1 MPLAHRVPGQPDAA
15 EKSPSLGPHATV
27 DCSELFRAFK
37 TETKMF
43 CLGKFPLKQHRHP
56 PHPLRLVLS
65 WARGALLGPAAC
77 ALAASGV
84 RCVWQGGSQ
93 VAVRVL
99 EVAPRS
105 SPVGLRPRPTTA
117 IEPLPETACPAD
129 LSPPHHAAAMRCRSL
144 LGSQVHVP
152 SLVSAR
158 FSSLTSGITFRG
170 EPPALPGLHL
180 CPPRPGATSTHRSAV
195 VFTGVDTETAA
206 GPQGGAHLGADG
218 GFYCY

>member
-1 MPLAHRVPGQPDAA
+1 MPLAHQVPGQPDAA
-15 EKSPSLGPHATV
+15 EKSPSLGPHAAV

-43 CLGKFPLKQHRHP
+43 CLGKFPLKQRRHP

-65 WARGALLGPAAC
+65 WAAGLCLGLQPARWPPQVC
-77 ALAASGV
+77 AVCG
-84 RCVWQGGSQ
+84 RE
-93 VAVRVL
+93 AVRVL

-152 SLVSAR
+152 FLVSAR
-158 FSSLTSGITFRG
+158 FSSLTSGVTFRG

-195 VFTGVDTETAA
+195 VFTGVDTESAA
-206 GPQGGAHLGADG
+206 GPQGGADLGADS

>member
-15 EKSPSLGPHATV
+15 EKSPSLGPHAAV

-37 TETKMF
+37 TNKNVLLGEVPTETAPAPSPPAPSGSF
-43 CLGKFPLKQHRHP
+43 LGR
-56 PHPLRLVLS
+56 R
-65 WARGALLGPAAC
+65 ALLGPAAC

-195 VFTGVDTETAA
+195 VFTGVDTESAA
-206 GPQGGAHLGADG
+206 GPQGGADLGADS